1 MSEVLLAWA
10 LAHGVTQQQG
20 PVFLLLLHWKGLRC
34 PDWLL
39 RLCLRFYE
47 QTIRAGGQR

>member
-20 PVFLLLLHWKGLRC
+20 PVFLSCYTGKG
-34 PDWLL
+34 
-39 RLCLRFYE
+39 
-47 QTIRAGGQR
+47 